1 MQWFTRLSLRGRVL
15 TVGALLSAAL
25 VAIGAS
31 VPVPYVALGPGV
43 TYDTLGQVQGTE
55 VISFTGTGIPSTVQE
70 RFPNAGHLNMTT
82 ISVADGLPLFAAL
95 GLWGSSDYAVV
106 PREDFFPPDQSTEQ
120 VNQRNAELFAES
132 QSAAEV
138 AALDYLHYPDV
149 VYVGNI
155 TDNSPS
161 LGKLRS
167 QDRITQING
176 QPVTDA
182 ASVQAAMA
190 ATRPGQK
197 VTIAVQRAGLPVT
210 AQITLGT
217 NPARPGRGF
226 LGIGPQQ
233 RPLAPFTVHIS
244 LARIG
249 GPSAGLMFTLGIID
263 KLTPG
268 DLTGGR
274 FIAGTGEIQPP
285 TAPATSPTVG
295 PIGGI
300 LMKMIGAR
308 DKGATVFL
316 VPAANCAEAVTRIP
330 QGLELVKVGT
340 LDEAMT
346 ALKDLQAGKTPAG
359 C

>member
-1 MQWFTRLSLRGRVL
+1 MHWFGRLSLRGRVL
-15 TVGALLSAAL
+15 TVGALLSAAM
-25 VAIGAS
+25 VTVGVS

-43 TYDTLGQVQGTE
+43 TYDTLGDVQGTP
-55 VISFTGTGIPSTVQE
+55 VISFTGKGIPATVNE
-70 RFPNAGHLNMTT
+70 KFAHPGNLNMTT

-95 GLWGSSDYAVV
+95 GLWGRSDYALV
-106 PREDFFPPDQSTEQ
+106 PREDYFPPDQSTEQ

-132 QSAAEV
+132 QSAAEI
-138 AALDYLHYPDV
+138 AALDYLHFPDV
-149 VYVGNI
+149 VYVGDI
-155 TDNSPS
+155 TENSPS
-161 LGKLRS
+161 LGKLQS

-182 ASVQAAMA
+182 ASVQNAMA
-190 ATRPGQK
+190 GTRPGNT
-197 VTIAVQRAGLPVT
+197 VTVVVERDGKPLT
-210 AQITLGT
+210 ARITLGR
-217 NPARPGRGF
+217 NPQHSERGF

-244 LARIG
+244 LDRIG

-268 DLTGGR
+268 DLSGGR

-285 TAPATSPTVG
+285 APAANSPTVG

-340 LDEAMT
+340 LDEAMH
-346 ALKDLQAGKTPAG
+346 ALKDLQAGRTPAG